1 MQKAKNLN
9 LKIVGNGKE
18 TLLLG
23 NGFGTDQSA
32 WDKILPSLT
41 TDYKVILFDLVG
53 SGKTDPK
60 LYSPIRYSS
69 LFAYAEDLIELISE
83 TQSGPI
89 TYVSHSVSGM
99 IGLLASN
106 RRPELFKKL
115 VFIGASPRYLND
127 KDYIGGFTQEALN
140 QLYAAMETNFF
151 GWTAG
156 FAPIVMENKNNPDL
170 AHSFESTLREIRPD
184 IALSVAKTIFQSDH
198 RQDLPHCKH
207 EVLIIQSASDIA
219 VPVEVGKYLEKNLSN
234 GRYVQIQSE
243 GHFPHISA
251 PELVIKAMEGFI

>member
-1 MQKAKNLN
+1 MPNAQNQKLRI
-9 LKIVGNGKE
+9 LGEGKE

-23 NGFGTDQSA
+23 NGFGTNQYA
-32 WDKILPSLT
+32 WDKVHPSLT
-41 TDYKVILFDLVG
+41 PKYRVVLFDTIG
-53 SGKTDPK
+53 SGKTDPA
-60 LYSPIRYSS
+60 LYSPIRYSN
-69 LFAYAEDLIELISE
+69 LFAYAEDLIQLIDE
-83 TQSGPI
+83 SGIGPV
-89 TYVSHSVSGM
+89 TYIGHSVSGM

-127 KDYIGGFTQEALN
+127 ENYIGGFNQEALN

-151 GWTAG
+151 TWTAG

-170 AHSFESTLREIRPD
+170 ARSFEATLREIRPD

-207 EVLIIQSASDIA
+207 DVLIIQSASDIA
-219 VPVEVGKYLEKNLSN
+219 VPTDVGRYLEKNLSN
-234 GRYVQIQSE
+234 GKYVQIESE

-251 PELVIKAMEGFI
+251 PNLVLKAMDGFI